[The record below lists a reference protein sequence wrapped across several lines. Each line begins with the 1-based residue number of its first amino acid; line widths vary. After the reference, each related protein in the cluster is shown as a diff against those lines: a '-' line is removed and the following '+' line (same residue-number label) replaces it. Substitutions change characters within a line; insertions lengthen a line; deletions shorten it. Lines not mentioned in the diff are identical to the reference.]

1 MTEMK
6 KMKVMIVED
15 HLVARMGLRTL
26 IDHQSDMQVVE
37 EARSGSEAVERYGR
51 AKPDV
56 VLMDLRLPVLD
67 GIAATELI
75 VKVDASARVLV
86 FSSFD
91 AETDLVRAH
100 AAGARGYVLKSAD
113 AQDLLAAIRDVFEGR
128 KHFPQAL
135 NDRLDQGTGP
145 ELNTRERELLL
156 YLVKGL
162 NNREIAEVSD
172 LTRGTV
178 RIYLTRLFA
187 KLQVSNRT
195 EAVTAAFE
203 RGLVKPEWA
212 QAGRR

>member
-1 MTEMK
+1 MSESK
-6 KMKVMIVED
+6 AIRVLIVED

-26 IDHQSDMQVVE
+26 IEHQSDMIVAD
-37 EARSGSEAVERYGR
+37 EAKTGREAVEKYRN
-51 AKPDV
+51 AAADV

-67 GIAATELI
+67 GIAAAQMI
-75 VKVDASARVLV
+75 VKADPGAKILV

-91 AETDLVRAH
+91 AEADVTRAR
-100 AAGARGYVLKSAD
+100 AAGARGYILKSSDGHA
-113 AQDLLAAIRDVFEGR
+113 LLAAIRDVAEGR
-128 KHFPQAL
+128 RHFPGGLSDEDTTPTTVDLTA
-135 NDRLDQGTGP
+135 
-145 ELNTRERELLL
+145 RERELLL

-172 LTRGTV
+172 ITRGTV

-212 QAGRR
+212 QAERK

>member
-1 MTEMK
+1 MNQRQIR
-6 KMKVMIVED
+6 VLIVED

-26 IDHQSDMQVVE
+26 IDHQPDMAVVD
-37 EARSGSEAVERYGR
+37 EARSGREAVEKYPSAR
-51 AKPDV
+51 PDV

-67 GIAATELI
+67 GIAATQMI
-75 VKVDASARVLV
+75 TKADPNAKVLV

-91 AETDLVRAH
+91 AEADVTRAH
-100 AAGARGYVLKSAD
+100 AAGARGYMLKSSD
-113 AQDLLAAIRDVFEGR
+113 GHDLLTAIRDVFEGR
-128 KHFPQAL
+128 KHFPQSTSE
-135 NDRLDQGTGP
+135 TGEHATTA
-145 ELNTRERELLL
+145 ELTIREKELLL

-172 LTRGTV
+172 ITRGTV

-212 QAGRR
+212 QADRK